1 MDRFKMKNVSIVV
14 VCSVLLA
21 SCGSDDHTAKT
32 QSSEMIESPI
42 QSTIIESFDHYPP
55 EPAAPKIAA
64 RAEETRE
71 SSAEVDLTGAIGG
84 DQPSS
89 VDVPG
94 N

>member
-1 MDRFKMKNVSIVV
+1 MDRINMKNVSIVV

-21 SCGSDDHTAKT
+21 SCGPDDHTGKP

-42 QSTIIESFDHYPP
+42 QSTIVESFDHYPP
-55 EPAAPKIAA
+55 EPVAAKIAA
-64 RAEETRE
+64 RTEETSA
-71 SSAEVDLTGAIGG
+71 SSADVDLTGAIGG

>member
-1 MDRFKMKNVSIVV
+1 MDRFKMKNVSIIV

-21 SCGSDDHTAKT
+21 SCGPDDHTART

-55 EPAAPKIAA
+55 EPAAQKIAG
-64 RAEETRE
+64 RAETRE
-71 SSAEVDLTGAIGG
+71 SSAEVDLTGSIGG